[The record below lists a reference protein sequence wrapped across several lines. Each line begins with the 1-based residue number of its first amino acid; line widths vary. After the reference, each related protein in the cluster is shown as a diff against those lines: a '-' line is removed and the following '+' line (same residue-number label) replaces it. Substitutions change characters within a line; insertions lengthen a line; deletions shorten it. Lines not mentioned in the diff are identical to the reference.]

1 MFKLN
6 ESKKLNRKILVNEDR
21 ETYKIVRVKD
31 KETLKTLYD
40 DKSLVIEAVDTAEEN
55 LNRVID
61 ILKKEKAIAQ
71 DTIVNIYIIKG
82 TFLNDLFNIEDRLKY
97 KTNTNIISIMLSDL
111 TNISKLM
118 QSQLRFTLGIKWMD
132 NLLDNLSNNKTNE
145 ILEDESNEEEE
156 QDELELN
163 EEPIEIETESKE
175 LIEDEDEESTE
186 KQNEPEDIK
195 KYAIF
200 TDRETFPVIKKDGKY
215 LITRQHNA
223 DFSGNWELIS
233 ILPVGASL
241 RKGIEPEE
249 AIATIEDWKFKNGN
263 PRYTVVDKDHGTLR
277 RWGNKINSFNRV
289 DDNLFSIITDGKSIF
304 TESKSTKYLNTNL
317 GIAKLEYKSEKYQI
331 SKISNNEIIAE
342 STNVNQLKS
351 ISKSLYDSY
360 MMAYNDKVVDGN
372 FTLFEWNI
380 FFQK

>member
-21 ETYKIVRVKD
+21 ETYKIIRVKD
-31 KETLKTLYD
+31 KEMLKTLYD

-61 ILKKEKAIAQ
+61 ILKKEKAIAE

-111 TNISKLM
+111 TNISRLM

-132 NLLDNLSNNKTNE
+132 NLLDNLSNNKASE
-145 ILEDESNEEEE
+145 ILENKFSEDQN
-156 QDELELN
+156 ELELN
-163 EEPIEIETESKE
+163 EEPEEPIETETKLE
-175 LIEDEDEESTE
+175 LTEDEENIE
-186 KQNEPEDIK
+186 QQNELKDIE

-200 TDRETFPVIKKDGKY
+200 TDKETFPVIKKDGKY

-241 RKGIEPEE
+241 VKGIEPEK
-249 AIATIEDWKFKNGN
+249 AATTIKDWKFKNGN

-277 RWGNKINSFNRV
+277 CWSNKVDSFNKI
-289 DDNLFSIITDGKSIF
+289 DDNLFSIITNSETTF
-304 TESKSTKYLNTNL
+304 TESKSTKYLKTNL
-317 GIAKLEYKSEKYQI
+317 GIAKLEYKLEKYQI
-331 SKISNNEIIAE
+331 TKINDNKIIAE
-342 STNVNQLKS
+342 STNINQLNTTLKKLDAKE
-351 ISKSLYDSY
+351 ISLKEII
-360 MMAYNDKVVDGN
+360 K
-372 FTLFEWNI
+372 
-380 FFQK
+380 

>member
-145 ILEDESNEEEE
+145 ILEDESNEEE

-175 LIEDEDEESTE
+175 LIEDEDEENTE

-342 STNVNQLKS
+342 STNVNQLNTILKELNAKE
-351 ISKSLYDSY
+351 ISLKEIL
-360 MMAYNDKVVDGN
+360 K
-372 FTLFEWNI
+372 
-380 FFQK
+380 